1 MTILYS
7 PVLRFRL
14 NYIISNNIYRSITIF
29 DTPAILLIVAL
40 TGIVIKLTIVIV
52 LVI

>member
-14 NYIISNNIYRSITIF
+14 NYIISNNIYRSITTF